1 MKYLG
6 RVFRLAGVARDVVGE
21 WLAEAERDFEQV
33 IKPGFPD
40 GPAQQGLRVSHG
52 KDNNKAAGV
61 RRGRL
66 LLDRCLSRLDL
77 IGRI

>member
-21 WLAEAERDFEQV
+21 WLREAEKDFEQV

-40 GPAQQGLRVSHG
+40 GALQQGLRVSYG
-52 KDNNKAAGV
+52 KENNKAAGV

-66 LLDRCLSRLDL
+66 LLDRYDMAFFGLD
-77 IGRI
+77 